1 MINYVKRYEPKVV
14 QNNDE
19 MNNLYGVH
27 KQEVERLHG
36 SLNQM
41 RLNAYIQTMD
51 IKHIRLWE
59 KILKIKVD
67 DSYTLQQRRSN
78 VLNTLL
84 FKPPFTRQRLND
96 ILYNI
101 WGKGNYQF
109 EIFPDDFRVII
120 DVDTFDPV
128 IYLQFRKLVRRIIPA
143 NMYLIFSIQYTYL
156 FLQRNKTYNQL
167 QELTYQE
174 LSQYNNE

>member
-1 MINYVKRYEPKVV
+1 MSNYVKRYEPKIV

-19 MNNLYGVH
+19 MNNIYGVH
-27 KQEVERLHG
+27 KEEIESLHG
-36 SLNQM
+36 SINQI
-41 RLNAYIQTMD
+41 RLNAYVQSMD
-51 IKHIRLWE
+51 IEHIKKWE

-67 DSYTLQQRRSN
+67 STYSLQQRREN

-84 FKPPFTRQRLND
+84 FKPPFTRQKLND
-96 ILYNI
+96 TLYNI
-101 WGKGNYQF
+101 WGDGNYQF

-120 DVDTFDPV
+120 DINTFDPV
-128 IYLQFRKLVRRIIPA
+128 IYLQFTKLVRRIIPA

-174 LSQYNNE
+174 LSQYSNE